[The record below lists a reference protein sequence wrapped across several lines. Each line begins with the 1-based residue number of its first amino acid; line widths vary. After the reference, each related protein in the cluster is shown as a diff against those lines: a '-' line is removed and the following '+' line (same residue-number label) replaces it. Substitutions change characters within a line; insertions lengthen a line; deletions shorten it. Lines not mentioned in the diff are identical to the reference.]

1 MDKDKVLVKDVV
13 FPVFQMKEDFKQSRL
28 IKYMED
34 ESIPA
39 SKRLGTGCLIL
50 HILPIHFLTST
61 IIYFLTKILLM
72 NSKSR
77 LTAMRQRM
85 RSIIL

>member
-1 MDKDKVLVKDVV
+1 MEKEKVLVKDVV

-28 IKYMED
+28 IKFMED

-39 SKRLGTGCLIL
+39 SKRLNW
-50 HILPIHFLTST
+50 LPYFTYFAIHFLTST
-61 IIYFLTKILLM
+61 IIYFRTKNLLM

-77 LTAMRQRM
+77 LTIMPQRM